1 MVVWSETALEEDG
14 CDMTVSA
21 GLVADGRVLSS
32 EGMGSEGRRAWRKR
46 ARSACSGVECGEV
59 LMD

>member
-21 GLVADGRVLSS
+21 GLVADGHVLSS
-32 EGMGSEGRRAWRKR
+32 EGMGSEGLR
-46 ARSACSGVECGEV
+46 
-59 LMD
+59 LY